1 MNVKLGKFITI
12 FFNYVDKVIL
22 IASLLR
28 FRLDRTSDLKLL
40 ETVITIVILPGGYGR
55 SLFLL
60 NALVFVRFVVHI

>member
-12 FFNYVDKVIL
+12 FFNYVDRVIL

-28 FRLDRTSDLKLL
+28 FRLDRISDLKLL
-40 ETVITIVILPGGYGR
+40 ETVITIVILPGGYGG

-60 NALVFVRFVVHI
+60 DALVFVRFVVHI